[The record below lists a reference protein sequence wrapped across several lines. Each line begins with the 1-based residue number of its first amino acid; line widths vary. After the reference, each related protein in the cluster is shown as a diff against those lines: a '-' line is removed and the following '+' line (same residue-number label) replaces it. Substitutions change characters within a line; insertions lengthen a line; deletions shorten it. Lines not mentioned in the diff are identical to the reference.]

1 MGKKKGTTGS
11 RKWYHVKYIIPIGSI
26 RSSPADTY
34 SKSNK
39 RIVHKV
45 QGKNSFYDVGSL
57 YHTSNRGMIARAK
70 LNGVAGKN
78 SCAKGI
84 EVTKS
89 DLKEIFKSV

>member
-1 MGKKKGTTGS
+1 MTLGEHSFNFIKHFFKKQIELDWHST
-11 RKWYHVKYIIPIGSI
+11 VKE
-26 RSSPADTY
+26 
-34 SKSNK
+34 

-45 QGKNSFYDVGSL
+45 HGKNSFYDVGSL

-70 LNGVAGKN
+70 LNGITGKN